1 MIRIDR
7 SGEPEKL
14 AILRIAKI
22 AALSSLGREPS
33 TDDVVGYREV
43 AEELW
48 DAQHH
53 KCCYCEQRVPKGFN
67 DVEHYR
73 PKCRADRLP
82 GCDLTHG
89 YWWLAFSWNN
99 LLFACPACNRS
110 GKNDLFPLKVGSA
123 SLLAQSMPPGN
134 ERPLLLDPGSLVNPI
149 EHIEYVEKRNSKLG
163 SPTYW
168 WALPRSASIYG
179 SKTIEVCNLNRP
191 ELRELRNDHFRTVI
205 DPQIKALKNALD
217 ESQLGPIEREF
228 KRAIGLLEPR
238 NICVG
243 FTYDAL
249 RSSIPDANLGKFN
262 GYSWPLP
269 NQVC

>member
-7 SGEPEKL
+7 GDEPAKL
-14 AILRIAKI
+14 ATLRIAKI
-22 AALSSLGREPS
+22 AALSSLGSEPTS
-33 TDDVVGYREV
+33 DDVVGYREV
-43 AEELW
+43 AKELW

-73 PKCRADRLP
+73 PKCRADRRP
-82 GCDLTHG
+82 GCSLTHG
-89 YWWLAFSWNN
+89 YWWLAFSWDN

-110 GKNDLFPLKVGSA
+110 GKNDLFPLSEGSV
-123 SLLAQSMPPGN
+123 SLLAQSDPPGN

-149 EHIEYVEKRNSKLG
+149 EHIEYVEERIGKLG
-163 SPTYW
+163 NPTSW
-168 WALPRSASIYG
+168 WARPRNTSIYG
-179 SKTIEVCNLNRP
+179 SKTIEVCDLNRS
-191 ELRELRNDHFRTVI
+191 ELRDLRNDHFRTVI
-205 DPQIKALKNALD
+205 APQIKALKNALD
-217 ESQLGPIEREF
+217 ESQLGSIEREF
-228 KRAIGLLEPR
+228 TRAIGLLEPR

-249 RSSIPDANLGKFN
+249 RASIPDANFGKFN